1 MHRYSAKVR
10 SIFSV
15 LASILLLILLVLL
28 AACSDISGKDST
40 SGSVSFSF
48 DSNFLRS
55 VNSRAAEYI
64 GEWINKSEDGTE
76 ETKEYTVQFEVNI
89 LGDYTDSKTVEWK
102 TQNYPDVHPAHQ
114 DIHNQETESEKI
126 EYPEQ
131 KVTFDNIAVGKTV
144 YAQVNV
150 YVLYS
155 DYTGKTQK
163 ELIMKGKSVT
173 KTITEGENTLPVSVS
188 SIYKMFP
195 VSINLTF
202 EKDTPSNAGDFGL
215 ISVYAFKKDSDIL
228 AKICK
233 LCANEDDEAALEAIH
248 YSSGSDGKVEP
259 AFWYAADNVDVSEN
273 KAEYADGVFTLTGK
287 MELVRDEELVFVAL
301 INYEGGTNGITYLG
315 HVDANASNLEAVKS
329 KAIVPNADGT
339 NVELKLFRMDTVTS
353 LYALYNKNSGI
364 YQFYPTYESAI
375 SSAPYE
381 TPIESST
388 GSFAFDDAGNYY
400 VLVYD
405 GSSYSIKENY
415 NDAISLPG
423 EIPDLDGITIDRKE
437 NVLYGWFD
445 NQGTFYIYKFPD
457 FISEGKLE
465 SFEKINISFDSDLQG
480 ELYTYHDGTILVV
493 NGGKLYG
500 WGCEPQTSLNA
511 RKLYKADLTENSPT
525 AHKID
530 FDYEALGFTGNECI
544 TDMFYQDGYV
554 YILIR
559 DYADNM
565 SGRVPSPTV
574 QLNYRS
580 RGAIIRFDKS
590 TNSFSAPL
598 GYTSESIDNTNNYF
612 YGHYNET
619 KPYCLTNE
627 NYNDKSNWLKI
638 AGDNSTVNSD
648 MGISLTI
655 AESLPKLYSP
665 SNIDD
670 KTAFFGPQKVIA
682 IAPKKLV
689 IADDGCAFYT
699 DSNGAYNFKNANRV
713 VEVDLESFSISSVKE
728 VPVAFD
734 KDLDSTITS
743 SAFTNIRTL
752 NMSNCIYLSNG
763 SEYANTS
770 TSEVQVGIPLGE

>member
-1 MHRYSAKVR
+1 
-10 SIFSV
+10 
-15 LASILLLILLVLL
+15 
-28 AACSDISGKDST
+28 
-40 SGSVSFSF
+40 
-48 DSNFLRS
+48 
-55 VNSRAAEYI
+55 
-64 GEWINKSEDGTE
+64 
-76 ETKEYTVQFEVNI
+76 
-89 LGDYTDSKTVEWK
+89 
-102 TQNYPDVHPAHQ
+102 
-114 DIHNQETESEKI
+114 
-126 EYPEQ
+126 
-131 KVTFDNIAVGKTV
+131 
-144 YAQVNV
+144 
-150 YVLYS
+150 
-155 DYTGKTQK
+155 
-163 ELIMKGKSVT
+163 
-173 KTITEGENTLPVSVS
+173 
-188 SIYKMFP
+188 
-195 VSINLTF
+195 
-202 EKDTPSNAGDFGL
+202 
-215 ISVYAFKKDSDIL
+215 
-228 AKICK
+228 
-233 LCANEDDEAALEAIH
+233 
-248 YSSGSDGKVEP
+248 
-259 AFWYAADNVDVSEN
+259 
-273 KAEYADGVFTLTGK
+273 
-287 MELVRDEELVFVAL
+287 AL

-339 NVELKLFRMDTVTS
+339 NVELKLYRMDTVTS
-353 LYALYNKNSGI
+353 LYALYNKTSEPSSPSG
-364 YQFYPTYESAI
+364 YSYNFNFTHESAI
-375 SSAPYE
+375 S
-381 TPIESST
+381 IEPSST
-388 GSFAFDDAGNYY
+388 EGIETGVGSFAFDADGNYY

-530 FDYEALGFTGNECI
+530 FDYETLGFTGNECI
-544 TDMFYQDGYV
+544 IDMFYQDGYV

-574 QLNYRS
+574 QLSYRS